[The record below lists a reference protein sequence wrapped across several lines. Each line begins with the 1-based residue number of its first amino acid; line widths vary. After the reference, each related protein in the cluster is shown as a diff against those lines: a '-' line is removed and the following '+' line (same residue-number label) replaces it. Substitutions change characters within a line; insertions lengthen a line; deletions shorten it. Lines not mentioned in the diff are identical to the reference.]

1 MYENLAMSTLK
12 WHQEKI
18 YSVYKKYMAVPA
30 GVFVY
35 QHQNPQLKLEGAGMK
50 EDTVTVLNAP

>member
-1 MYENLAMSTLK
+1 MYVFRIYVHDVRNMYENPAMSTLK

-30 GVFVY
+30 GLIIY
-35 QHQNPQLKLEGAGMK
+35 LI
-50 EDTVTVLNAP
+50 